1 MAVVSDA
8 RFDESTVESMR
19 KFYGTLSEKDK
30 RRYAAVEAKRLG
42 YGGIAYIAEL
52 LGCSIRTI
60 SRGIEE
66 LNNFE
71 EDPVAGRIRRPG
83 AGRKKSNARV
93 RSRI

>member
-8 RFDESTVESMR
+8 GFDESTVESMR

-42 YGGIAYIAEL
+42 YGGIAYIARL

-66 LNNFE
+66 LTNFE

-83 AGRKKSNARV
+83 AGRKKR
-93 RSRI
+93 